1 MSRRQILVKAAKDE
15 RNLLFLASRRT
26 SDDKEVFV
34 RRVVLLTAL
43 VALAV
48 APSSAA
54 QEPVRTFPDQ
64 KIVAGFYKDRSLRY
78 LDLGPVKLAR
88 GNKVAP
94 IWAFTNGPDG
104 QRNVIDVAP
113 GDRGYTPLWRVVMVT
128 WSEDA
133 TPRILRSAAD
143 VRRAARMGEV
153 TLDQT
158 QTVVNCPVLGF
169 GQKRTLGF
177 ARGQAVAYL
186 DLGVVKLRRG
196 NKVAPIWAFTNGA
209 GGQRNV
215 IDVVPG
221 QRGYTPLWRVNMV
234 TWDDGASPR
243 VLQSAREI
251 RRAAAAGEVTI
262 RRTPMVVNC
271 PVL

>member
-1 MSRRQILVKAAKDE
+1 
-15 RNLLFLASRRT
+15 
-26 SDDKEVFV
+26 V

-43 VALAV
+43 VAVAA

-54 QEPVRTFPDQ
+54 REPVRTFPDQ
-64 KIVAGFYKDRSLRY
+64 KVVAGFYKDRTLRY
-78 LDLGPVKLAR
+78 LDLGPVKLAP
-88 GNKVAP
+88 GNMVAP
-94 IWAFTNGPDG
+94 IWAFANGADG
-104 QRNVIDVAP
+104 QRNVVDVAP

-128 WSEDA
+128 WSEGA
-133 TPRILRSAAD
+133 TRRVLRSAAD

-177 ARGQAVAYL
+177 ARGQTVAYL
-186 DLGVVKLRRG
+186 DLGAVKLRHG
-196 NKVAPIWAFTNGA
+196 NKVAPIWGFTNGA
-209 GGQRNV
+209 DGQRNV

-243 VLQSAREI
+243 VLESAREI
-251 RRAAAAGEVTI
+251 RNAAAAGELTI
-262 RRTPMVVNC
+262 RRTAMIVNC